1 MSSDQVQRQMLD
13 ETAEDRA
20 EAIHGAHQHNRS
32 VRLTVGKWRLLFN
45 TEHTGSP
52 TLADPAPAFDLLAR
66 TWAALGSFGWLLT
79 ALICLTLGYMLVWQR
94 GFYMDDYANK
104 PMAIDILTG
113 QWRPIWS
120 MIRYWYFPVRVLAVL
135 IAYSFA
141 GLLSTHEFLVR
152 AVSTL
157 FIGVNAL
164 LLGWLTYRALG
175 SRLAAV
181 ISGWLFL
188 MPFYGQEALLWA
200 GAGGAIFGVSFALLF
215 LHAFWSAI
223 AQPRMMGRWITLG
236 TLAFVTALLIAEAH
250 ILVAGLVPIFGLI
263 IAARHQTSS
272 YWASLR
278 RSLYVLICPLSVAAI
293 FYVLF
298 YTNCELVDSR
308 GGLDLS
314 LAGIV
319 ERSLGY
325 SKGLVGMT
333 IFDSGRRLTS
343 DAFGIGI
350 AVLLRSWKGMA
361 LSFVASVSLLPT
373 ALAWR
378 TGEREYLPRYR
389 VGLMVFC
396 AGVTWFV
403 VSLLFPGVLV
413 KGQILE
419 YRQLYSPTAGAGVAL
434 GALAWMAAKRLRRL
448 ACDKFFVAIAGVLLL
463 LSTVCM
469 LGYAQAFAV
478 RYKLDRRQIA
488 ALVHALPSQY
498 LPENSY
504 VVPFDNEE
512 RLFGKDDSIS
522 MVLVGVF
529 ETPWSARAAL
539 EEAYRRNDLRII
551 QTNRWVPMQFSYMG
565 DQEPP
570 SNQLGIQGV
579 SVPVD
584 RTVLFSYR
592 AGSAFLIE
600 SLTITK
606 SDGSQHIV
614 QFPIARDLDR
624 HGVPTISIVV
634 PN

>member
-1 MSSDQVQRQMLD
+1 MV
-13 ETAEDRA
+13 E
-20 EAIHGAHQHNRS
+20 
-32 VRLTVGKWRLLFN
+32 KWRFSLN

-52 TLADPAPAFDLLAR
+52 TLADPAPACGLLAR

-94 GFYMDDYANK
+94 GFYVDDYSNK
-104 PMAIDILTG
+104 LMAIDVLTG
-113 QWRPIWS
+113 QWRPIWG
-120 MIRYWYFPVRVLAVL
+120 MMRYSYFPVRVLGRL
-135 IAYSFA
+135 IPYNFA

-152 AVSTL
+152 AVSTF

-164 LLGWLTYRALG
+164 LLGWLIYRILG

-181 ISGWLFL
+181 SSGWLFL
-188 MPFYGQEALLWA
+188 MPIYAQEAMLWA
-200 GAGGAIFGVSFALLF
+200 SAAPYVFAASFALLF
-215 LHAFWSAI
+215 LHLSWSALTRPQR
-223 AQPRMMGRWITLG
+223 AGRWIALG
-236 TLAFVTALLIAEAH
+236 TLAFVTTLLFVEQFIFA
-250 ILVAGLVPIFGLI
+250 AGLVPIFGLT
-263 IAARHQTSS
+263 IAARRQTASC
-272 YWASLR
+272 WALLR
-278 RSLYVLICPLSVAAI
+278 RSLYVLIWPLAVAAI

-298 YTNCELVDSR
+298 YSNCELVNSR

-319 ERSLGY
+319 ERSLGDF
-325 SKGLVGMT
+325 KRLAWMT
-333 IFDSGRRLTS
+333 TSDWGQRLTS

-361 LSFVASVSLLPT
+361 LSLAASVSLLPT
-373 ALAWR
+373 VLAWR
-378 TGEREYLPRYR
+378 TGEREYRPRYR

-419 YRQLYSPTAGAGVAL
+419 YRQLYFPTAGASVAV
-434 GALAWMAAKRLRRL
+434 GALAWMAAKRLRHL
-448 ACDKFFVAIAGVLLL
+448 GCDKLFVATTGVLLL
-463 LSTVCM
+463 LGTICM

-478 RYKLDRRQIA
+478 RSELDRRQIA
-488 ALVHALPSQY
+488 ALVRALPAQH

-504 VVPFDNEE
+504 VVPFNNEE

-522 MVLVGVF
+522 RFLFGVF
-529 ETPWSARAAL
+529 ETPWSTHAAL
-539 EEAYRRNDLRII
+539 EEAYRRNDLQVIT
-551 QTNRWVPMQFSYMG
+551 TNRWVPMQFSYMG
-565 DQEPP
+565 DQEPS

-579 SVPVD
+579 SVPLD

-606 SDGSQHIV
+606 SDGSQHTV
-614 QFPIARDLDR
+614 QFPVARDLHR
-624 HGVPTISIVV
+624 HGVPTISIGV
-634 PN
+634 PNYLEPG

>member
-1 MSSDQVQRQMLD
+1 MSSDQAQRQMLD
-13 ETAEDRA
+13 ETAEDKA

-52 TLADPAPAFDLLAR
+52 TLADPAPAFDLLAC

-79 ALICLTLGYMLVWQR
+79 ALICLTLGYMFVWQR
-94 GFYMDDYANK
+94 GFYMDDYATRL
-104 PMAIDILTG
+104 MAIDVLTG

-120 MIRYWYFPVRVLAVL
+120 LSRIPTFPIRILSCMIVT
-135 IAYSFA
+135 SFT
-141 GLLSTHEFLVR
+141 GLLPTHEFFVR
-152 AVSTL
+152 AISAL
-157 FIGVNAL
+157 GIGVNAV
-164 LLGWLTYRALG
+164 LLGWLIYRILG

-181 ISGWLFL
+181 SSGWLFL
-188 MPFYGQEALLWA
+188 MPIYAQEAVLWVGAVPYVFAA
-200 GAGGAIFGVSFALLF
+200 GFALLF
-215 LHAFWSAI
+215 LHVSWSALTRPQR
-223 AQPRMMGRWITLG
+223 AGRWITLG
-236 TLAFVTALLIAEAH
+236 TLACATTLLIVEQFIFA
-250 ILVAGLVPIFGLI
+250 AGLVLIFGI
-263 IAARHQTSS
+263 TIAAQRQTAS
-272 YWASLR
+272 YWALLK
-278 RSLYVLICPLSVAAI
+278 RSLCVLIWPLAVAAI
-293 FYVLF
+293 FYVLL
-298 YTNCELVDSR
+298 YGNSWVVDAK

-325 SKGLVGMT
+325 FKRLAWMT
-333 IFDSGRRLTS
+333 MFDWGRRLTG

-361 LSFVASVSLLPT
+361 LSFAASVSLLLT
-373 ALAWR
+373 VLAWR
-378 TGEREYLPRYR
+378 TGEREYLPRYC

-403 VSLLFPGVLV
+403 VSLLVPSVLV

-419 YRQLYSPTAGAGVAL
+419 YRLLYFPTAGAGLAV
-434 GALAWMAAKRLRRL
+434 GALAWMAAKRLRCL
-448 ACDKFFVAIAGVLLL
+448 GCDKLFVAIAGVLLL

-488 ALVHALPSQY
+488 ALVHALPAQD

-504 VVPFDNEE
+504 VVPFNNEE
-512 RLFGKDDSIS
+512 RLFGKDDRIS
-522 MVLVGVF
+522 LLLVGVF

-539 EEAYRRNDLRII
+539 EEAYRRNDLQVI
-551 QTNRWVPMQFSYMG
+551 TPNRWWPIQFSYMG

-606 SDGSQHIV
+606 SDGSQHTV
-614 QFPIARDLDR
+614 QFPIARDLRR